1 MACQQTRHAG
11 IFMGV
16 LLVVIG
22 SLLLLGEM
30 HLLGDLTRYWPIAL
44 IALGIA
50 QLFGRARGIDR
61 PRGPQDGENRYGPAN
76 L

>member
-1 MACQQTRHAG
+1 MRNAG
-11 IFMGV
+11 IFMGA

-30 HLLGDLTRYWPIAL
+30 NLLGDLTRYWPVGL

-50 QLFGRARGIDR
+50 QLFGRARYITR
-61 PRGPQDGENRYGPAN
+61 PRGSNGGENRYGPAN
-76 L
+76 S

>member
-1 MACQQTRHAG
+1 MACHQTRHAG

-22 SLLLLGEM
+22 SFLLLGEM
-30 HLLGDLTRYWPIAL
+30 NLLGDLTRYWPVAL

-50 QLFGRARGIDR
+50 QLFGRARHITTPRR
-61 PRGPQDGENRYGPAN
+61 PNGGENRYGPAN
-76 L
+76 F